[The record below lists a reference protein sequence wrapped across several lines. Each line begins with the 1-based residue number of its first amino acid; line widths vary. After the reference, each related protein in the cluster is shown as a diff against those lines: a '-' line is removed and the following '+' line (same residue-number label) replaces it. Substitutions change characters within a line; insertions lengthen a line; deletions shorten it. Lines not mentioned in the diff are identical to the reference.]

1 MFLLLFLISCKTKFN
16 PSEETYNGLIP
27 KEFLGKYIP
36 YYNNNYNYDD
46 YYEATSSNILIHSS
60 KYTTEKMNITTSRD
74 TARNNMLIY
83 LAEPGGDI
91 YFYTN
96 KESKRQLFTFFMV
109 PMDAN
114 PTLIHIDDINK

>member
-1 MFLLLFLISCKTKFN
+1 M
-16 PSEETYNGLIP
+16 
-27 KEFLGKYIP
+27 GKYIP

-46 YYEATSSNILIHSS
+46 YYEATSSNILIYSS
-60 KYTTEKMNITTSRD
+60 KDVTEKMNITLIRYADGDS
-74 TARNNMLIY
+74 MLI
-83 LAEPGGDI
+83 AEPGGDI

-96 KESKRQLFTFFMV
+96 KESKRQLLTFFMV